1 MHIWVPADP
10 PDMIVPASTSQ
21 ALAADLADELGEPL
35 AAVEYDRF
43 PDGELLAAAP
53 GFDADRA
60 VVVGATTSAAAHV
73 ELLQL
78 QDAVREAGA
87 REVITVLP
95 YMGYARQDDP
105 MEPGA
110 DRGEGRPGY
119 PLSARA
125 VARAISTGTDRV
137 LVATPHEPSVTE
149 FFDAPA
155 TAVDVAAGLAAPLPG
170 DLADP
175 LFLAP
180 DDGAV
185 GLAETV
191 RDAHGRGAVDHFEKT
206 RLSGADVEMTPSDA
220 DPAGRDVVVADD
232 IIATGSTM
240 SEAVGILDD
249 RGAERV
255 FVAAVHAVLAGDA
268 LAKLRRAGVER
279 VVATD
284 TVERPVSAVS
294 AAPALAAALE

>member
-1 MHIWVPADP
+1 
-10 PDMIVPASTSQ
+10 MIVPGSTSQ
-21 ALAADLADELGEPL
+21 ALAAELAAELGEPL

-60 VVVGATTSAAAHV
+60 VVVASTTSSRAHV

-78 QDAVREAGA
+78 QDAVRAAGA
-87 REVITVLP
+87 EEVVTVLP
-95 YMGYARQDDP
+95 YMGYARQDAP

-110 DRGEGRPGY
+110 DRGEGQPGY

-125 VARAISTGTDRV
+125 VARAIASGTDRV
-137 LVATPHEPSVTE
+137 LVVTPHEDDVCE
-149 FFDAPA
+149 FFDVPAAP
-155 TAVDVAAGLAAPLPG
+155 VRAAGELAGALPA

-185 GLAETV
+185 DLARTV
-191 RDAHGRGAVDHFEKT
+191 RDVHGGGDVDYFEKT
-206 RLSGADVEMTPSDA
+206 RLSGSEVEMTPSDA
-220 DPAGRDVVVADD
+220 DPAGRDVVVVDD
-232 IIATGSTM
+232 IVATGSTM
-240 SEAVGILDD
+240 SEAVGILHD
-249 RGAERV
+249 RGAGRV
-255 FVAAVHAVLAGDA
+255 VVAAVHAVLAGDA
-268 LAKLRRAGVER
+268 LTKLRRAGVER

-294 AAPALAAALE
+294 AAPAVAAALE